1 MAILRNKVWVGCL
14 CLLVL
19 HQITQKILTYELA
32 LMDNYLDA
40 FLSMPILLGLI
51 LEERRLLITKF
62 FSPNKPS
69 NYHFSFLEIIIAT
82 TFFAIIFEEGFP
94 KWSVHFTKD
103 YWDYLAYFS
112 GASIFYIFINKA
124 SYHGRIGE

>member
-1 MAILRNKVWVGCL
+1 MAILWNKVWVGCL

-19 HQITQKILTYELA
+19 HQITQKILTYNLGW
-32 LMDNYLDA
+32 LDNYLDA

-51 LEERRLLITKF
+51 LEERRFLITKF
-62 FSPNKPS
+62 LSQNKPT
-69 NYHFSFLEIIIAT
+69 NYHFSIVEVIIAT

-103 YWDYLAYFS
+103 YWDYFAYYS
-112 GASIFYIFINKA
+112 GAVIFYIFINKA
-124 SYHGRIGE
+124 S